1 MADNAG
7 NTVSTVVPTM
17 RYRNARAAID
27 WLCRAFGF
35 EQHLIVAG
43 DNGAIAHAQLAFGN
57 GMVMLGSASDDGF
70 GKLVRP
76 PVEAGGVNTQSPYVI
91 VNDADRHLARA
102 VAAGAEI
109 VIDIKDEDYGGR
121 GYTCR
126 DPEGHI
132 WNFGTYDPWAAKHS

>member
-1 MADNAG
+1 MADNAC

-35 EQHLIVAG
+35 EQHLVVAS

-76 PVEAGGVNTQSPYVI
+76 PIEAEGVNTQSP
-91 VNDADRHLARA
+91 
-102 VAAGAEI
+102 
-109 VIDIKDEDYGGR
+109 
-121 GYTCR
+121 
-126 DPEGHI
+126 
-132 WNFGTYDPWAAKHS
+132 